1 MSRRHGRRSCCRG
14 VAASPEN
21 MPSLLFV
28 AEVREE
34 VVEIVEE
41 VQNAVVEVN

>member
-1 MSRRHGRRSCCRG
+1 MWRRHGRRSCCG
-14 VAASPEN
+14 GAATSPEN

-41 VQNAVVEVN
+41 VQDAVVEVN